1 MSCQRCVDWV
11 TEALRGVEGV
21 SDATV
26 DLSRHV
32 ATVEGVAGAA
42 ALVRC
47 VSDTGYTA
55 RVIRS
60 KTTTARGSTP
70 TRVLDLE
77 APDDDEDSPLVNST
91 GVASDGIRSPDRGER
106 SVTLRVSGMSC
117 ASCVAKV
124 EEAAMTVPG
133 VASATVNLLA
143 ETATVRLARDARL
156 DAPPADPDDVA
167 AAVASYGYAAEVIDT
182 SGLAFRVGGMVC
194 ASCPPRIEMAIG
206 RVKGVAR
213 VEANY
218 LLGKVV
224 VQYNAAVVG
233 ARMIKAAI
241 EVLMEEP
248 QHHARLWENTN
259 YFRKE
264 LQSMGFDTGDS
275 VTPIIP
281 VMCGESSTAKAMTH
295 ALGNE
300 GVMAGAIVFPMVAR
314 DKARIRTQMSAGL
327 TRQDLDDVLAV
338 FERVG
343 PQVGVI

>member
-1 MSCQRCVDWV
+1 MVSLEDKSATVRFDPTVVRLDELREAVEDCGFDVLEASSSDAPPSAPTAPTPPVTPSPTPSELPPAKIDFGSPRVVTLAISGMSCQRCVDWV

-55 RVIRS
+55 EVIRS

-91 GVASDGIRSPDRGER
+91 GAASDGIRSPDRGER

-143 ETATVRLARDARL
+143 ETATVRLAKAF
-156 DAPPADPDDVA
+156 APAQDW
-167 AAVASYGYAAEVIDT
+167 
-182 SGLAFRVGGMVC
+182 LRQLC
-194 ASCPPRIEMAIG
+194 
-206 RVKGVAR
+206 
-213 VEANY
+213 
-218 LLGKVV
+218 
-224 VQYNAAVVG
+224 
-233 ARMIKAAI
+233 
-241 EVLMEEP
+241 VL
-248 QHHARLWENTN
+248 QV
-259 YFRKE
+259 
-264 LQSMGFDTGDS
+264 S
-275 VTPIIP
+275 VPTIQ
-281 VMCGESSTAKAMTH
+281 
-295 ALGNE
+295 
-300 GVMAGAIVFPMVAR
+300 R
-314 DKARIRTQMSAGL
+314 
-327 TRQDLDDVLAV
+327 
-338 FERVG
+338 
-343 PQVGVI
+343 